1 MINFRYH
8 VVSLTA
14 VFLALA
20 IGLVVGTAALNGPV
34 ADSLEGQVT
43 GLRKDNQY
51 WRQQVNNMEKQ
62 LGLEEEFAEEISQVV
77 LPGTL
82 TGRRVLVLTLP
93 NGRDHT
99 EGVLKKLQQ
108 AGATITGRVDLQDK
122 LINPDNNSNLLELAV
137 TAARPTAQTTGL
149 PGNGHGVETSSAL
162 LASVLLDRPQG
173 TAPVSDADRR
183 AVLAAYNNAGYLTT
197 DNNKVTGS
205 AEAVVVVSGQP
216 YVDKD
221 SEKRDE
227 SVVKIAEQFDRTGS
241 IVVAGN
247 GSAGGNLVS
256 VVRGDPVLA
265 QTISTVDNANTV
277 QGQLVTS
284 LALVQQLTEKKAG
297 QYGVG
302 DNAPSLLP
310 RLPQ

>member
-34 ADSLEGQVT
+34 ADSLKETVN
-43 GLRKDNQY
+43 GLRKDNQLM
-51 WRQQVNNMEKQ
+51 RQAVNNME
-62 LGLEEEFAEEISQVV
+62 EELAREEDFAAEIAGVV
-77 LPGTL
+77 LPGKL
-82 TGRRVLVLTLP
+82 SGKRVLVLSLP
-93 NGRDHT
+93 TGRDHT
-99 EGVLKKLQQ
+99 EGVIKMLQLG
-108 AGATITGRVDLQDK
+108 GADVTGRIDLQDK
-122 LINPDNNSNLLELAV
+122 FINPDNNNDLLELAV
-137 TAARPTAQTTGL
+137 TAARPTSAPTANL

-162 LASVLLDRPQG
+162 LATVLLDRAPG
-173 TAPVSDADRR
+173 ATPVSEADRR
-183 AVLAAYNNAGYLTT
+183 AVLAAYTNANYLTT
-197 DNNKVTGS
+197 SERVTAS

-221 SEKRDE
+221 SAKKDE
-227 SVVKIAEQFDRTGS
+227 SVVKVAEQFDRTGA

-247 GSAGGNLVS
+247 GSAGGNLVAF
-256 VVRGDPVLA
+256 VRGDAVLA
-265 QTISTVDNANTV
+265 ESISSVDNANTV
-277 QGQLVTS
+277 QGQLVTA

-302 DNAPSLLP
+302 DNATSLLP